1 MNTDQTTWQNHLI
14 SNPKASSG
22 ISIMN
27 IVTVIVL
34 WTKEKSGQ
42 AEGLNE
48 HCYLE
53 CIYMA
58 IHHNTQCK
66 IKRGFVICLLSL
78 ISW

>member
-27 IVTVIVL
+27 IVTVIVPPA
-34 WTKEKSGQ
+34 KKKSDG

-53 CIYMA
+53 YIYMA
-58 IHHNTQCK
+58 IRHNSLCK